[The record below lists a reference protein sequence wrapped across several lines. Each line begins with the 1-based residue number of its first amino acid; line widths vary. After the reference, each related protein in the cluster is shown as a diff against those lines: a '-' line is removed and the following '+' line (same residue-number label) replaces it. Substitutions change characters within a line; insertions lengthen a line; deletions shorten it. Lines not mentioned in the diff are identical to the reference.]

1 MSKNTRALLSGL
13 FTFIVVMLS
22 EYLIDETLIKF
33 LVGIPIMALGIII
46 IFNIKKDTDKQ
57 S

>member
-1 MSKNTRALLSGL
+1 MSKNKRALLSGL

-22 EYLIDETLIKF
+22 EYLIDESLIKF
-33 LVGIPIMALGIII
+33 ILTPLLIIGIII
-46 IFNIKKDTDKQ
+46 IFNMKKDTDKQ